1 MVHCY
6 VNDCLL
12 EALLNQSTSH
22 HLVIKPG
29 NGKSYKKHGG
39 LKFFT
44 SSIDRTCS
52 IAIIDHWSPEG
63 IYYYYGT
70 ELLVQL
76 DMAMTRTFFWKT
88 HLLMCRFLITM
99 SMCWMVV
106 VITGKSL
113 VMQLVQLW
121 CLCHEKNYENNE
133 NIEMDLSESRLHQT
147 LILKN
152 DGLSS
157 FHDISPSNVL
167 SIWRVTSPCHH
178 IHIPCGTII
187 SYPTIS
193 HYMMWI

>member
-1 MVHCY
+1 MFHCH
-6 VNDCLL
+6 NW
-12 EALLNQSTSH
+12 
-22 HLVIKPG
+22 P
-29 NGKSYKKHGG
+29 
-39 LKFFT
+39 
-44 SSIDRTCS
+44 
-52 IAIIDHWSPEG
+52 
-63 IYYYYGT
+63 
-70 ELLVQL
+70 
-76 DMAMTRTFFWKT
+76 
-88 HLLMCRFLITM
+88 LITRGYILLLWYRITCATWHGNDSHVFLEDSSVDVQISDYHVNVLDGSGNHWKVTSNAIGAIMM
-99 SMCWMVV
+99 SLSW
-106 VITGKSL
+106 K
-113 VMQLVQLW
+113 
-121 CLCHEKNYENNE
+121 KYENNE